1 MPNSPFSSSCPNSLL
16 STPQPSSLTCLLAL
30 ANMFHCYPCCL
41 CSSERHKMSL
51 QNRNH
56 PHSTL
61 PSTTQEVLSV
71 CAFEKIPTNLQICI
85 WFGPSSLSD
94 LNHATS
100 LWVPLLP
107 VSQSLHFH
115 PAPFSLVHIFPKI
128 LVLVSFVCL
137 FWSVLFCSVFLL
149 KAVCRKPWL
158 PRCTSSSLLDTILPL
173 RYKARKKRT
182 KDAHLK

>member
-16 STPQPSSLTCLLAL
+16 STPQSSSLTCLLAL

-61 PSTTQEVLSV
+61 PSTTQEVLPV
-71 CAFEKIPTNLQICI
+71 CIWKDPYQLTNLYLIWPFLTFWSQPWHLPLSSSTAIIPTPSL
-85 WFGPSSLSD
+85 PSSPIFSSSCLSQG
-94 LNHATS
+94 LG
-100 LWVPLLP
+100 PG
-107 VSQSLHFH
+107 Q
-115 PAPFSLVHIFPKI
+115 
-128 LVLVSFVCL
+128 
-137 FWSVLFCSVFLL
+137 FCFFFCFVFLL
-149 KAVCRKPWL
+149 KAVLRKPWFHG
-158 PRCTSSSLLDTILPL
+158 CTSSSLLVTILPS
-173 RYKARKKRT
+173 RYKARKKGT